1 MHDFLKELNKN
12 NESNYLTG
20 TVSSLNPLQVKIIPT
35 DDSINVVPTSNLHG
49 VAVGSR
55 LLLTKLQDQFIALC
69 VIQSNSYPIGYID
82 YVIKSADTSR
92 SSTTTVD
99 NDPHLVLTL
108 PPYGIYEVDAW
119 FIVAADS
126 VDPDIKID
134 WDTSNITA
142 LMGDGRIVLGP
153 YTGMTSY
160 GTMTMLNQNYAL
172 SSDVGYGVDDSGEI
186 SIWEKML
193 LSTDEDSGTLQMRW
207 AQRVNSADNTT
218 LKSGSYLKFIKI
230 NHNY

>member
-1 MHDFLKELNKN
+1 MHDFMKELSKNKK
-12 NESNYLTG
+12 EPYLTG
-20 TVSSLNPLQVKIIPT
+20 TVSSLNPLQIKIIPT

-49 VAVGSR
+49 ITVGSR
-55 LLLTKLQDQFIALC
+55 LLLLKFQDQFIALC
-69 VIQSNSYPIGYID
+69 VIQSNSYPIGHID
-82 YVIKSADTSR
+82 YVIKSSDTSR
-92 SSTTTVD
+92 SSTTTVS

-126 VDPDIKID
+126 EDPDIRVD

-160 GTMTMLNQNYAL
+160 GNTTMLSQNYAL
-172 SSDVGYGVDDSGEI
+172 SSDVGFGVDDAGEI
-186 SIWEKML
+186 GIWEKML
-193 LSTDEDSGTLQMRW
+193 LSTDEDAGTLQMRW

-218 LKSGSYLKFIKI
+218 LKSGSYLRFIKI